1 MFDLKNALKTLKLN
15 ESTISMLLGAL
26 VVLAVG
32 FMIVNYIRGKTEVG
46 KTGSTL
52 EPAVTQ
58 EAAKTSLPVTHKVVK
73 GESLWKISE
82 KYYGSGYNWVDIA
95 KENSLANPNRILVDQ
110 SLVVPNVQVRQP
122 LATATGG
129 TTVSPGTKFGEP
141 IQGDSYAVVRGDHL
155 WGIAVRAY
163 GDGYQWVKIWRENTS
178 QVKNPNLIY
187 PNQTFKI
194 PGS

>member
-32 FMIVNYIRGKTEVG
+32 FMIVNYIRGRTTVPKGT
-46 KTGSTL
+46 TSI
-52 EPAVTQ
+52 PAATTQ
-58 EAAKTSLPVTHKVVK
+58 EERRANLPVTHKVVQ

-95 KENSLANPNRILVDQ
+95 KENSLANPNRILADQ
-110 SLVVPNVQVRQP
+110 SLVVPNVEVRQP

-129 TTVSPGTKFGEP
+129 ITVSPGRFGES
-141 IQGDSYAVVRGDHL
+141 ISGDSYTVVKGDHL

-194 PGS
+194 PRS

>member
-15 ESTISMLLGAL
+15 ESAISMLLGAL

-32 FMIVNYIRGKTEVG
+32 FMIVNYIRGKAEVT

-73 GESLWKISE
+73 GENLWKISE
-82 KYYGSGYNWVDIA
+82 KYYGSGYNWIDIA
-95 KENSLANPNRILVDQ
+95 KANNLINPSLILVDQ
-110 SLVVPNVQVRQP
+110 ELTVPNAEVRQP
-122 LATATGG
+122 LASGTGTLTQGGKG
-129 TTVSPGTKFGEP
+129 TSQP
-141 IQGDSYAVVRGDHL
+141 IQGDSYTVVRGDHL

-163 GDGYQWVKIWRENTS
+163 GDGYQWMKIWRENTS

-194 PGS
+194 PRS